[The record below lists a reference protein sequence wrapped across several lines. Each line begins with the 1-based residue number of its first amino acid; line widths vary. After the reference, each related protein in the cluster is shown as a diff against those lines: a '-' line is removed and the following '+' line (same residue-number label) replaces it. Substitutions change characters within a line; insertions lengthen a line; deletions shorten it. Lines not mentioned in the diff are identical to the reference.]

1 MRRTNDAIP
10 CVPRSR
16 FGHKILID
24 LFTDTPIDFKLL
36 RYFQRQLQ
44 LSVKRRQA
52 RCRGGLLGCFTH
64 WLIYLA
70 LYRRQHKH
78 HSIVD
83 AITTRHSLY
92 PLLHPFLTSS
102 LCACV
107 LCRVFT
113 FPSFFPLFFFHPSPL
128 WLSFEAGHAINCGE
142 LPVCP
147 VHMASLVQSALFVIQ
162 FIACHFMVCTRNSG
176 LFLINFCF
184 VAVGT
189 LS

>member
-1 MRRTNDAIP
+1 MTRTSDAIR
-10 CVPRSR
+10 CVPPAR
-16 FGHKILID
+16 FGHEILID

-78 HSIVD
+78 QSIVD

-102 LCACV
+102 LYACV
-107 LCRVFT
+107 LCRTHAQWRSCGVQWRHALIRHYT
-113 FPSFFPLFFFHPSPL
+113 WHTYPWHRCKMTTGLVLRLIEDVLYLRNSPGTSHQLSLFFFHMT
-128 WLSFEAGHAINCGE
+128 A
-142 LPVCP
+142 LPTK
-147 VHMASLVQSALFVIQ
+147 SQIDFK
-162 FIACHFMVCTRNSG
+162 
-176 LFLINFCF
+176 
-184 VAVGT
+184 
-189 LS
+189 

>member
-1 MRRTNDAIP
+1 MTRTNDAIR

-16 FGHKILID
+16 FGHKLLID

-107 LCRVFT
+107 LCRTHAQWRSCGVQWRHALILHYTWHTHPWHWCKMTTGLVGGSSKMFCSSLNRREISDAQQA
-113 FPSFFPLFFFHPSPL
+113 FSWNIFFL
-128 WLSFEAGHAINCGE
+128 WQHRQQNLK
-142 LPVCP
+142 
-147 VHMASLVQSALFVIQ
+147 
-162 FIACHFMVCTRNSG
+162 
-176 LFLINFCF
+176 LI
-184 VAVGT
+184 
-189 LS
+189 LQ